1 MMASPLKL
9 MVYAVQN
16 HFLRALQA
24 KFSFKICWQFY
35 FLKRKGE
42 RTTPDNF
49 SNVNKIDLSLSLSL
63 SLSLCES

>member
-42 RTTPDNF
+42 RTTPD
-49 SNVNKIDLSLSLSL
+49 ISLSLSL
-63 SLSLCES
+63 SLSVKVDNN

>member
-42 RTTPDNF
+42 RTTPD
-49 SNVNKIDLSLSLSL
+49 ISLSLSL
-63 SLSLCES
+63 SL

>member
-42 RTTPDNF
+42 RTTPD
-49 SNVNKIDLSLSLSL
+49 ISLSLSL
-63 SLSLCES
+63 SVKVDNN